1 MDYISIARTVTFET
15 GVDRITIRVPIRDDT
30 EIEKDET
37 FTAVLSRFH
46 QNTVIQSDT
55 AIVTITDLDSKNI
68 ESKLPHPEPF

>member
-55 AIVTITDLDSKNI
+55 AIVTITDLDGKNI
-68 ESKLPHPEPF
+68 ESKLPHPESF